1 MRRSIET
8 VLVLL
13 LTCGLGAAQSS
24 TKAKAGDK
32 AAAPSMNSPAV
43 NLPSEA
49 TVDSFM
55 QQTFGYEPG
64 VTWKVSS
71 IKPAPVPGLAQVDVV
86 LASPQGQQASRF
98 YVTAD
103 GEHAVVGEIIPFG
116 AKPFE
121 RVNKNS
127 GEGDYGAVARTEKC
141 AGHDC

>member
-1 MRRSIET
+1 MRRSIKT
-8 VLVLL
+8 ILILL

-24 TKAKAGDK
+24 TKGKAGDK

-71 IKPAPVPGLAQVDVV
+71 IKPAPVPGLAQGDVV
-86 LASPQGQQASRF
+86 LASHQRQKASRCGL
-98 YVTAD
+98 TAVR
-103 GEHAVVGEIIPFG
+103 AL
-116 AKPFE
+116 
-121 RVNKNS
+121 
-127 GEGDYGAVARTEKC
+127 
-141 AGHDC
+141 